1 MGATVRNAS
10 TYMNRLKMNEE
21 REKMARAILAKMSIE
36 QLSDMVSFYHKMG
49 QLCSEALDKKFN
61 DMKDNIKMLKETTTA
76 NYMTIQ
82 LQDA

>member
-10 TYMNRLKMNEE
+10 TYMTRLKMNEE

-36 QLSDMVSFYHKMG
+36 QLSDMVAFYHKMG

-61 DMKDNIKMLKETTTA
+61 DMELA
-76 NYMTIQ
+76 
-82 LQDA
+82 